1 MFYCIF
7 ITNYNIYTL
16 YIYIYK
22 FRAFS
27 YLYTITV
34 HDLPITII
42 PSMLLGKG
50 SGSLIGGYLMKAFGT
65 RPTYR
70 IFAMIT
76 LITGIMYYIF
86 NVAYLKKQPQ
96 VEGNDIVKKKPKN
109 VGNQNGVE
117 NGIIEIALEE
127 KKGAKYDDDKN
138 ESSNL
143 AGIDNQAFSKEET
156 DNRKTSSLEAINN
169 AKNLDKIE
177 KMPSETSKKKFG
189 VKRLKRMQTD
199 ERDRAK
205 ECSKQNGATNQSF
218 ENDQFRCN
226 VTVERQP
233 EDKK

>member
-1 MFYCIF
+1 
-7 ITNYNIYTL
+7 
-16 YIYIYK
+16 
-22 FRAFS
+22 
-27 YLYTITV
+27 
-34 HDLPITII
+34 
-42 PSMLLGKG
+42 
-50 SGSLIGGYLMKAFGT
+50 MKAFGT

-127 KKGAKYDDDKN
+127 KKGSKYDDDKN